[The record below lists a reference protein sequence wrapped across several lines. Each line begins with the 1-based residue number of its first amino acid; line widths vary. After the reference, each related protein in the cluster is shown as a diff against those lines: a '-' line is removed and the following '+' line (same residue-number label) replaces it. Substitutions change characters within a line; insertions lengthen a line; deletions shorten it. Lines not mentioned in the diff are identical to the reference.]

1 MYLGIDIGGTNFKF
15 AISNLENFEIET
27 FSFPINPKN
36 SKLEILNHIEKI
48 LLENNI
54 TKVGIGVP
62 GIINQSG
69 IIKVLP
75 NLPDWENFDLR
86 QFFEQRNVPV
96 YYDNDANI
104 AALAEL
110 YEGEGKDLKNFLYVT
125 LGTGIGAGIIINRQI
140 LRGDT
145 NSSGEIGHTII
156 DKNASIYDF
165 NPKYRTGIVEEFA
178 GRNQILKLCRFVL
191 TYNPDSSL
199 HHIPNYDVKDI
210 EVEAQKGDIAA
221 NNVLGSI
228 GYYIS
233 LAITNALNLLDL
245 HTVIIGGGISKSQ
258 TIIKHIYEN
267 IKLRALPHISED
279 IVIKNAKFT
288 SNTGVIGAL
297 IAAKFLAK

>member
-15 AISNLENFEIET
+15 AISKLENFDIEPV
-27 FSFPINPKN
+27 SYPINPKN
-36 SKLEILNHIEKI
+36 SKQEILEHIDKI
-48 LLENNI
+48 LDNNYI
-54 TKVGIGVP
+54 KKIGIGVP

-86 QFFEQRNVPV
+86 QFFEQRNVPI

-110 YEGEGKDLKNFLYVT
+110 YEGAGKDLENFLYLT
-125 LGTGIGAGIIINRQI
+125 LGTGIGAGIIMNRQI

-145 NSSGEIGHTII
+145 NSTGEIGHTII
-156 DKNASIYDF
+156 DRNARIEDF
-165 NPKYRTGIVEEFA
+165 NPTFRTGIVEEYA
-178 GRNQILKLCRFVL
+178 GRNQILELCRSVL
-191 TYNPDSSL
+191 SNNPNSSL
-199 HHIPNYDVKDI
+199 NHIPNYDVKDI
-210 EVEAQKGDIAA
+210 EIEAQKGDIAA
-221 NNVLGSI
+221 NKVLGSV
-228 GYYIS
+228 GYFIS

-245 HTVIIGGGISKSQ
+245 HTVIIGGGISQSN

-267 IKLRALPHISED
+267 IKLRALPHIAED

>member
-1 MYLGIDIGGTNFKF
+1 
-15 AISNLENFEIET
+15 
-27 FSFPINPKN
+27 
-36 SKLEILNHIEKI
+36 
-48 LLENNI
+48 
-54 TKVGIGVP
+54 
-62 GIINQSG
+62 
-69 IIKVLP
+69 
-75 NLPDWENFDLR
+75 
-86 QFFEQRNVPV
+86 
-96 YYDNDANI
+96 
-104 AALAEL
+104 
-110 YEGEGKDLKNFLYVT
+110 
-125 LGTGIGAGIIINRQI
+125 
-140 LRGDT
+140 
-145 NSSGEIGHTII
+145 
-156 DKNASIYDF
+156 
-165 NPKYRTGIVEEFA
+165 
-178 GRNQILKLCRFVL
+178 L

-210 EVEAQKGDIAA
+210 EIEAQKGDIAA

>member
-1 MYLGIDIGGTNFKF
+1 MYLGIDIGGTNFKY
-15 AISNLENFEIET
+15 AISNLDNFEIEAIS
-27 FSFPINPKN
+27 FSINPKN
-36 SKLEILNHIEKI
+36 SKPEILNYIDKI
-48 LLENNI
+48 ISENDI

-86 QFFEQRNVPV
+86 SYFAKKNIPV

-110 YEGEGKDLKNFLYVT
+110 YECEGKDLENFLYIT

-145 NSSGEIGHTII
+145 NSTGEIGHTII
-156 DKNASIYDF
+156 DRNADINLF
-165 NPKYRTGIVEEFA
+165 NPKFRTGIVEEYA
-178 GRNQILKLCRFVL
+178 GRNQILELSKEILLNFP
-191 TYNPDSSL
+191 NSSL
-199 HHIPNYDVKDI
+199 HKFQDYDVADI
-210 EVEAQKGDIAA
+210 EIEAQKGDLAASKVLEITGYNIA
-221 NNVLGSI
+221 
-228 GYYIS
+228 

-258 TIIKHIYEN
+258 TILHHINEN
-267 IKLRALPHISED
+267 IKLRALPHIAED
-279 IVIKNAKFT
+279 FKIKNAKFT
-288 SNTGVIGAL
+288 SNTGVIGSL